1 MTNKEIVTRYKMKQK
16 ELTQIEWIMGI
27 ECILLLVIG
36 YTYIILSL
44 KYLTLEKF
52 TFGLVC
58 IVLANNYL
66 LHFKEV

>member
-1 MTNKEIVTRYKMKQK
+1 MKEK
-16 ELTQIEWIMGI
+16 ELTKGEWIMGI

-36 YTYIILSL
+36 YSYLIFSL

-52 TFGLVC
+52 TLGLVC

-66 LHFKEV
+66 LHFKEA